1 MTNHQQST
9 PMFSQMDVS
18 AHREAEEPSAVTEH
32 TFLLQDI
39 LSALDRQ
46 NELMEELIGVLG
58 AKQRRKATELSQWR
72 KAHPRLANNC
82 RQSAELLGRV
92 QMEFLGN
99 MTEEIRDN
107 AESFMD
113 GEFMLGEFVDR
124 YGPRLAHMHSM
135 LQVLSQLA
143 GPPESDS
150 DEDA

>member
-1 MTNHQQST
+1 MTNDHQSA
-9 PMFSQMDVS
+9 PLFSQMDVTPQQ
-18 AHREAEEPSAVTEH
+18 EADEQNSGGEH

-39 LSALDRQ
+39 LSAVDRQ

-72 KAHPRLANNC
+72 KAHPQLAGNC
-82 RQSAELLGRV
+82 RRAAEMLGRV
-92 QMEFLGN
+92 QMEFLSN
-99 MTEEIRDN
+99 MTEEIHEN
-107 AESFMD
+107 GEALLD

-143 GPPESDS
+143 GPPAD
-150 DEDA
+150 DDDA